1 MEEKLSGEYQ
11 LYVKND
17 SQLIQSVKMTM
28 KIWSS
33 YLSKLSHLHLFLF
46 FTCLPPTGSFLNLS
60 FWGFWP

>member
-28 KIWSS
+28 KI
-33 YLSKLSHLHLFLF
+33 
-46 FTCLPPTGSFLNLS
+46 
-60 FWGFWP
+60 